1 MKVTLQRTSPNY
13 RQKLSTQ
20 RIMRDLTIA
29 LLVIVAYTLF
39 YYYYNYLSNDP
50 FIQVALMFVV
60 SLVVA
65 FATEIVWAYMHKQ
78 KIFDYLKSS
87 FPWVTA
93 IILVLT
99 LPIGTPLYVVGVSS
113 FVAIFLGKLVY
124 GGFGQNI
131 FNPALVGRV
140 VAHLAFSSDL
150 IATATPSGVDVSSSA
165 TPITMMAATNWLGGD
180 SFTYS
185 LSDLFFGSHTGA
197 LGETCV
203 ILLLVLG
210 IVMILRK
217 VIDARIPVSYLL
229 TIVIL
234 SEVFAVI
241 NGLDLLTYPL
251 YHLCL
256 GGLMFGAFFMATD
269 PVTSPTSP
277 QGKIIY
283 GVGLGFLTMI
293 IRLKANY
300 PEGVLFSILIMNM
313 LTPLIDSLILG
324 RTDTKIA
331 QKWLS
336 IVAVLAVAIV
346 CVAGIGFT
354 IKSEVEAEELAAKE
368 AEEEAAREAEEAAN
382 QADWTYVETT
392 DDGYVME
399 VSGFSSSNKMKVAVQ
414 IDGDTI
420 TSVKVLEYAGETD
433 GYGKDLI
440 ENGEVPNDSSK
451 ADVASAFVEAVFGG
465 NLSSSDIDD
474 IDVSTGATKTST
486 GVINA
491 IKGALEQA
499 EIGG

>member
-39 YYYYNYLSNDP
+39 YYYNYLSNDP

-474 IDVSTGATKTST
+474 IEVSTGATKTST
-486 GVINA
+486 GIINA